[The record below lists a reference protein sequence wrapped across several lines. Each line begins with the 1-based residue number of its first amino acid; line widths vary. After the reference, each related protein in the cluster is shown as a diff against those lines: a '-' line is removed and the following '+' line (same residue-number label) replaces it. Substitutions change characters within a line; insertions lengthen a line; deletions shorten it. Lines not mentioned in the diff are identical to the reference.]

1 MKQTPKNILA
11 IIPIRGGDKEFQKE
25 AFLLLGGKPLIGYT
39 IEAAKS
45 SRWINKVVVSTDSEK
60 IAALARSLG
69 AETPF
74 LRPPS
79 LSGSEVTLTEVLRHC
94 LEFLEKEEKY
104 AADIVVLMEVTHP
117 LRPTGLIDEVIDI
130 LVRENLDTV
139 FVAREERHEFWTF
152 DAKGELIRVG
162 EQEGVRKDEYL
173 PREANRPLYKEM
185 GGLATAMKTSVIR
198 RGRRLGDR
206 VGLMPLR
213 DATSLVDLHDEDGM
227 TLAEALLQK
236 KQ

>member
-1 MKQTPKNILA
+1 MKNYPENILA
-11 IIPIRGGDKEFQKE
+11 IIPIRGGDREFQTE
-25 AFLLLGGKPLIGYT
+25 ALLLLGGEPLIGYT
-39 IEAAKS
+39 IESAKS

-60 IAALARSLG
+60 IASLAKSLG

-74 LRPPS
+74 LRPLS
-79 LSGSEVTLTEVLRHC
+79 LSKPKATLTEVLRHC
-94 LEFLEKEEKY
+94 IEFLEKEEKY
-104 AADIVVLMEVTHP
+104 TADVVVLMEVTHP
-117 LRPTGLIDEVIDI
+117 LRPDGLIAEVIDI
-130 LVRENLDTV
+130 LIRENLDTV

-152 DAKGELIRVG
+152 DAKGELVRVG
-162 EQEGVRKDEYL
+162 EQEGIRKDDYL
-173 PREANRPLYKEM
+173 PREAKKPLYKEM

-227 TLAEALLQK
+227 RLAEALLQK